1 MLSVTIPNESFG
13 KNSATCS
20 QCFLLEHVI
29 NTPNLSAVRCRGE
42 DSSVEDGRCEHY
54 FQSRV
59 CLKCGADNAPSARS
73 CRKCDAILIDPS
85 KHLINKAYTEDD
97 YKPVLSMKLSKNMSG
112 NLTVTY
118 ELASKISIDGIEKD
132 EIAKEFFQPTSKDR
146 FHKGKWWKFVCDHIQ
161 GESSRRIFAYG
172 NSPDEI
178 IDKQKMLEIPES
190 ITHRI
195 NDKGFSIVNRK
206 RFRSGREAAK

>member
-1 MLSVTIPNESFG
+1 MLSCLCYPLQYRTSLSVKTLQPVHNV
-13 KNSATCS
+13 
-20 QCFLLEHVI
+20 FLLEHVI

-178 IDKQKMLEIPES
+178 IDKQKC
-190 ITHRI
+190 
-195 NDKGFSIVNRK
+195 
-206 RFRSGREAAK
+206 